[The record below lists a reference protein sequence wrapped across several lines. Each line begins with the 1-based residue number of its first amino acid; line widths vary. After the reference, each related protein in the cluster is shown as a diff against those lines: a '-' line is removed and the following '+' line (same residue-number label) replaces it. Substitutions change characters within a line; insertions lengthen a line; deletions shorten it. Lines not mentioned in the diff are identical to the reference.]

1 MKLIAILMFGLIE
14 ITNGVLIGFM
24 IWGQFAW
31 SFSQGVFGRLGL
43 LVLTLF
49 YGLIWLRL
57 LQMMIV
63 RIRDYVKE
71 HRGA

>member
-14 ITNGVLIGFM
+14 ITNGFLIGFM

-71 HRGA
+71 HRRA